1 MVRRVEGRQ
10 RGGQNQGSC
19 CGVPFEDAGS
29 AGSRPGGSSSLQRP
43 GRSRDRATLLPNR
56 DALEAGIARSA
67 SIDYL
72 ARVLRPEKGPGAGEG
87 GCRDEGERKRKSG
100 ASSECLWDHK
110 PSIARHLQTS
120 LSLSLSLSLSRQ
132 PKGIPCRVGSVA
144 GWLHGTIRHLL
155 AAARRGTRDPAV
167 SACSLE
173 AALEGPLEPEAR
185 TWSNPERTAVL
196 SDLASVGPMLINRL
210 PPPCREIARLQYL
223 EGATRAEIRTY
234 LRAWRPIGCEE
245 VRRLLRLTHAL
256 LRAFGRGRS
265 PAEEWPSGWCG
276 GKNRWLTTP
285 PPAL

>member
-1 MVRRVEGRQ
+1 VTAPRCCRTATRWRRVSLGAPVLIISQGFCAPR
-10 RGGQNQGSC
+10 RGLALAKVAVVTRARENGSQGPHQNASGTISLVLPGIC
-19 CGVPFEDAGS
+19 
-29 AGSRPGGSSSLQRP
+29 RP
-43 GRSRDRATLLPNR
+43 
-56 DALEAGIARSA
+56 
-67 SIDYL
+67 
-72 ARVLRPEKGPGAGEG
+72 
-87 GCRDEGERKRKSG
+87 
-100 ASSECLWDHK
+100 
-110 PSIARHLQTS
+110 